1 MKKYHLVICRM
12 KTWNEECNR
21 KKMTILNCSEYL
33 GPLMGGGEGE
43 NIAAVTLRSGM
54 SMPTGKCRQCSR

>member
-1 MKKYHLVICRM
+1 MKNA
-12 KTWNEECNR
+12 TE